1 MQGQSCP
8 SVLTRIDRTT
18 WILIAAFFALGGYL
32 LWDRGGP
39 LLAVLATA
47 APWLLILACPLIH
60 VIMHRGRGHGGHA
73 GQAEVEEPEKNGQ
86 RGTGDRSFGD
96 LPPRQEP

>member
-1 MQGQSCP
+1 MQAQSCP

-39 LLAVLATA
+39 LLAALAAA
-47 APWLLILACPLIH
+47 APWLLLIACPLIH
-60 VIMHRGRGHGGHA
+60 VFMHRGHGAHA
-73 GQAEVEEPEKNGQ
+73 GRTEVEEAESDG
-86 RGTGDRSFGD
+86 GGDPGD
-96 LPPRQEP
+96 KSSGNLSPRQEL